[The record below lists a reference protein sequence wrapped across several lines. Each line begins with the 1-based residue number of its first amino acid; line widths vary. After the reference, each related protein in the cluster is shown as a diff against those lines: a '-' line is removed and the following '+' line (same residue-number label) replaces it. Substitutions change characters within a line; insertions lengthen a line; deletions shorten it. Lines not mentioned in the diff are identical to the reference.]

1 MIRLM
6 STFGRSR
13 YPNYYR
19 RSARRLL
26 TTQLFCNL
34 TLPPVERYA
43 RADGPWPRSFSQA
56 RSFRE
61 IAVNLGMNLRFAKI
75 L

>member
-1 MIRLM
+1 MSRLM

-13 YPNYYR
+13 YPNSYR

-43 RADGPWPRSFSQA
+43 RADALAEAHF
-56 RSFRE
+56 
-61 IAVNLGMNLRFAKI
+61 LRPGHSAKSR
-75 L
+75 